1 MRKFMKKDKRELKI
15 NIEIEEGEVIREE
28 LEKRIERLKKKS
40 I

>member
-28 LEKRIERLKKKS
+28 LKKRIERLKKKS